1 MSILVTRIEK
11 RKIDDIIFM
20 ASVYARACAPCRLKD
35 PYKARAIPVCTFSFF
50 VHIYLHI
57 YNIIV
62 PMTCM
67 NNKCKIFKAGSKE
80 IFL

>member
-1 MSILVTRIEK
+1 
-11 RKIDDIIFM
+11 M

-35 PYKARAIPVCTFSFF
+35 PYKARAIPVCMFSFF
-50 VHIYLHI
+50 FHIYLQVVHI
-57 YNIIV
+57 YNIGMV